1 MNNSDTAL
9 QSGLSQTEADFH
21 SISLPNAI
29 PAELVEEFLAK
40 LHYISPSLR
49 EFSLTPERNAVR
61 FRCPSNGAQVETI
74 AERII
79 ESANKLLTRFRPQ
92 AARILVSR
100 THPFAF
106 KEDPQL
112 LLEATGDLIRFGP
125 GRVGFGPRLLRLI
138 EFFEGATRQLAS
150 EFTSESHSFPSLI
163 GADALEKCK
172 YLRSFPHTLSLVSH
186 LEEDLRAIQDFART
200 VRWEENKL
208 VHDGALAP
216 TKCLLA
222 PTVCFHCYAWLQNT
236 RQTAP
241 RCVTAI
247 GKCFRYESGNL
258 GGLERLWDFTMREI
272 VFFGSADY
280 VLEQRQKAIDATVKL
295 LDEWRLAYEIRNAT
309 DAFFIDE
316 YSIASFQSAF
326 DLKYEIQATLP
337 YKDKRIAVGS
347 FNYHQDLFGRSFNI
361 SGADGQALETGCVG
375 FGLERLALGFLAQHG
390 LDEKAWPVAVADSI
404 SNS

>member
-1 MNNSDTAL
+1 MNDSDTAL
-9 QSGLSQTEADFH
+9 HAPSQIEADVH
-21 SISLPNAI
+21 SVSLPNII
-29 PAELVEEFLAK
+29 PAELVDEFLGK
-40 LHYISPSLR
+40 LHYVSPLLR

-61 FRCPSNGAQVETI
+61 FCCATNGPEFETI

-92 AARILVSR
+92 AAKVLASR
-100 THPFAF
+100 TRPFGF
-106 KEDPQL
+106 KEDPHP

-125 GRVGFGPRLLRLI
+125 GRVGFGPRLVRLI
-138 EFFEGATRQLAS
+138 EFFERATRQLAA
-150 EFTSESHSFPSLI
+150 EFTSESHSFPSII

-200 VRWEENKL
+200 VRWDENKL
-208 VHDGALAP
+208 IHDGALAP

-236 RQTAP
+236 RQTGP
-241 RCVTAI
+241 RCVTAV

-280 VLEQRQKAIDATVKL
+280 VLDQRQKAIDAAVKL
-295 LDEWRLAYEIRNAT
+295 LDEWQLAYEIRNAT

-337 YKDKRIAVGS
+337 YRNKSTAVGS

-361 SGADGQALETGCVG
+361 SGADGQAVETGCVG
-375 FGLERLALGFLAQHG
+375 FGLERLALAFLAQHG
-390 LDEKAWPVAVADSI
+390 LNQTAWPAAVADCVSH
-404 SNS
+404 S